1 MNTSGHEIAMEI
13 QKRRI
18 EKDME
23 MTELAKKCDCNVVT
37 LYRLESGGG
46 LPAVWL
52 FARIVKALGWD
63 PAHAM
68 EMAARTRSNSKHR
81 KPRQEAA

>member
-1 MNTSGHEIAMEI
+1 MDTSAHEIAEEI
-13 QKRRI
+13 QRRRI
-18 EKDME
+18 EKQME
-23 MTELAKKCDCNVVT
+23 IAELAQRCEVSVVSM
-37 LYRLESGGG
+37 YRLERGGG

-68 EMAARTRSNSKHR
+68 EMAARTRSNQKR
-81 KPRQEAA
+81 KKLRKEMA